1 MRLPESMKAVEIV
14 SPGGPEV
21 LRLVERPVPD
31 VGEGILLIEVRAAG
45 LNRGDLMQRQG
56 LYPPPPGVTD
66 IPGLEVAGT
75 VAAIGAGVTGW
86 RIGEPVCALLAGGGY
101 AQYAAAPAPQCLPI
115 PASLTMEQAG
125 GLPETLF
132 TCWMTLVGDGRLKAG
147 DVVLIHGG
155 SSGVGTTGI
164 PLAKLLGATVIATAG
179 SEEKC
184 AACRALGADL
194 AINYREQDFVA
205 AIQAASLQVDIALD
219 MVGGDYLPRDMKI
232 MAFRGRH
239 ISIALLGGAST
250 TFPMALMMSKQ
261 LTIQGSA
268 LRGRSIAEK
277 GAFGAALKARLWPDI
292 EAGRLKPIIH
302 AALPLSQAAE
312 AHRLL
317 EAGGHIGKIVLTNS

>member
-1 MRLPESMKAVEIV
+1 MRLPKSMKAVEIV

-205 AIQAASLQVDIALD
+205 AIQAANLQVDIALD

-292 EAGRLKPIIH
+292 EAGRLKPIVH